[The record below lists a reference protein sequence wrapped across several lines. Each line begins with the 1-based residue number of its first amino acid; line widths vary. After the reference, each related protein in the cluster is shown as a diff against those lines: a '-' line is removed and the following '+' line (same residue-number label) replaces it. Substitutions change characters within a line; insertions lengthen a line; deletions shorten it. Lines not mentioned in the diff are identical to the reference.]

1 VGETVD
7 LAAYGRMASALGGSS
22 EVILCGHVDPDGD
35 AVGSILGLAL
45 ALETLGVR
53 VHRVTADDG
62 PAPGTYAFLPG
73 FERFVSAAGADA
85 CETFVALDTPQ
96 LSRLGAAAPLA
107 EACDRLLVLD
117 HHPDAEPFGDLALLD
132 AEAAAV
138 GQMIWRLLPP
148 MGVDPDSDLATCL
161 YVSLVT
167 DTGRFQYSNTT
178 ASVLADAGGM
188 VEQGVDVAEV
198 YRRLFESR
206 SPQSLVL
213 TGRVLSRLAV
223 VNDGHVAWTWLE
235 SADLADT
242 GARPEDT
249 ENLADAVR
257 TVAGVDVVFVVK
269 SGDDGSKVSLR
280 AKGSFDVGAVARELG
295 GGGHR
300 AAAGFA
306 ASESRDAVVER
317 LLPHLPG
324 GQ

>member
-1 VGETVD
+1 
-7 LAAYGRMASALGGSS
+7 MARALVESN
-22 EVILCGHVDPDGD
+22 EVILCGHIDPDGD
-35 AVGSILGLAL
+35 AVGSVLGLAL
-45 ALETLGVR
+45 ALEALGVR
-53 VHRVTADDG
+53 VQRVTADDD

-73 FERFVSAAGADA
+73 FELFAAAADT
-85 CETFVALDTPQ
+85 ETSQTFVALDTPQ

-107 EACDRLLVLD
+107 ESCERLLVLD
-117 HHPDAEPFGDLALLD
+117 HHPDAQEFGDLALLD

-138 GQMIWRLLPP
+138 GQMIWRLLPS
-148 MGVDPDSDLATCL
+148 MGVSPDSDMATCL

-178 ASVLADAGGM
+178 PSVLTDTAGM
-188 VEQGVDVAEV
+188 VATGVDIADV

-206 SPQSLVL
+206 SAQALVL
-213 TGRVLSRLAV
+213 TGRVLSRLSL
-223 VNDGHVAWTWLE
+223 VNDGRVAWTWLE
-235 SADLADT
+235 SADLEET

-269 SGDDGSKVSLR
+269 SGADGSKVSLR
-280 AKGSFDVGAVARELG
+280 AKGSFDVGEVARALG

-306 ASESRDAVVER
+306 SEDSRDAVVER